1 MKKSRIKN
9 LDLRYFAIPFSIIFA
24 LFSVFMY
31 RDVMQRV
38 EGMNEELEHYA
49 LAITDRYTSSLLNA
63 SDAQEIIEQLLED
76 KLQIVSEA
84 ILLLEDRKDSDKLTE
99 IGERFQVDEIHL
111 YDPSGEII
119 YSKENKYVGWKAY
132 EGHPVDAFMKSGEK
146 YLVED
151 IRKDSESENYYKYA
165 YIRDA
170 DGSFIQIG
178 IHTDKIRYF
187 LDRFTMQRM
196 LDQLADYDYIH
207 NLMFIS
213 SDLKVEASSL
223 KEYIGRPAAENQF
236 VKTLAT
242 GEIHTERTVL
252 KNQEVF
258 RVSVPVKRNG
268 YNYGILAVYWET
280 AQSSAEIRGI
290 IFQGVLKFTV
300 VSVMLFSIM
309 YYGYRKNRRNIQLAF
324 YDELTGLPN
333 QTYLEDH
340 LEELLTHGK
349 QKKVA
354 LMMLNCNNFKV
365 LNMTYGYRYG
375 NDILKEMAKKL
386 EAITGKNR
394 KIFRFDGDRFAVVV
408 GDYKDKDQLREL
420 GEEVLSLFKH
430 PISTAAGSQFLSME
444 LSIVENKN
452 QKNTSDKMI
461 QDAALALSSINHN
474 EQFAI
479 SFYEEAMEDQLKR
492 QDRIEKVLRGCIL
505 NFDDEQFSLA
515 FQPKVNLAT
524 NEVEGFE
531 ALARL
536 NVEGVGPISPL
547 EFISIAEERHL
558 IYDLGNLIFWRTGQF
573 LEKLKERGYEDMTV
587 SVNVSGIQLL
597 RETFLTDFQNILK
610 ICSISPERLELEI
623 TESVLLSNYELVN
636 RKLEQI
642 KEKGI
647 LISLDD
653 FGTGFSSLSRLRD
666 MNIDIVKIDK
676 YFIDKI
682 VEHSEDKLITAD
694 IISMAH
700 KFGLQAVAEGVEEK
714 LQMDYLI
721 KYHCDVVQGYY
732 ISKPLSA
739 KEAVVFLDEKKQNKT
754 DQ

>member
-1 MKKSRIKN
+1 MKKNRIKN
-9 LDLRYFAIPFSIIFA
+9 LDLRYFAIPFTVILA

-38 EGMNEELEHYA
+38 TGMNEELEQYA

-63 SDAQEIIEQLLED
+63 SDAQEIIEQQLED

-84 ILLLEDRKDSDKLTE
+84 ILLLENRKDSDKLTE

-119 YSKENKYVGWKAY
+119 YSKGNKYVGWKAY
-132 EGHPVDAFMKSGEK
+132 EGHPVDAFMKSGAK

-165 YIRDA
+165 YIRDT

-187 LDRFTMQRM
+187 LDRFTVQRM
-196 LDQLADYDYIH
+196 IDQLADYEYIH

-223 KEYIGRPAAENQF
+223 KEYIGRQAEENQF
-236 VKTLAT
+236 LKTLAT
-242 GEIHTERTVL
+242 GEIQTERTVL

-258 RVSVPVKRNG
+258 RVCVPVNRNG
-268 YNYGILAVYWET
+268 YNYGVLAVYWET
-280 AQSSAEIRGI
+280 AESSAEIRGI
-290 IFQGVLKFTV
+290 IFQGVVKFAV
-300 VSVMLFSIM
+300 VSIMLFSIM
-309 YYGYRKNRRNIQLAF
+309 YYGYRNNKRNVHLAF

-333 QTYLEDH
+333 QTYLEDY
-340 LEELLTHGK
+340 LGELLAQGK
-349 QKKVA
+349 NKNVA
-354 LMMLNCNNFKV
+354 LMMLGCNNFKV

-386 EAITGKNR
+386 GDITGKNS

-408 GDYKDKDQLREL
+408 GDYKDKNQLREL
-420 GEEVLSLFKH
+420 GEEVLNLFKH

-452 QKNTSDKMI
+452 QENNTDKMI
-461 QDAALALSSINHN
+461 QDAALALSGINHN

-479 SFYEEAMEDQLKR
+479 SFYEETMEDQLKR
-492 QDRIEKVLRGCIL
+492 QDRIEKALRECIM
-505 NFDDEQFSLA
+505 NPDDEQFFLA
-515 FQPKVNLAT
+515 YQPKLNLET
-524 NEVEGFE
+524 NAVIGFE

-536 NVEGVGPISPL
+536 HVEGAGSISPL

-558 IYDLGNLIFWRTGQF
+558 IYELGNLIFWKTGQF
-573 LEKLKERGYEDMTV
+573 LMRLKENGYEDLIV

-610 ICSISPERLELEI
+610 ISDIRPQCLELEI

-636 RKLEQI
+636 KKLQQI

-647 LISLDD
+647 RISLDD

-682 VEHSEDKLITAD
+682 VEHGEDKLITAD

-700 KFGLQAVAEGVEEK
+700 KFGLQAVAEGVEERK
-714 LQMDYLI
+714 QMDYLK

-732 ISKPLSA
+732 ISKPLSQN
-739 KEAVVFLDEKKQNKT
+739 EAILFLQGV
-754 DQ
+754 